1 MFSFS
6 PRVLRF
12 SSSALA
18 VVTACWLFAPV
29 SRAASDT
36 LPAKLTDQEFWKIS
50 EEASEPNGYFQSD
63 NLVGNERGLQ
73 YPVPTLR
80 KMRRGGVYLG
90 VAPDQNFTYILASD
104 PKMAFIVDIRRGNL
118 HAQLMYKA
126 LFELSADRAEFLSR
140 LLSKKRPDGL
150 GPASTVNQLS
160 NAYWD
165 VATSEDLYK
174 QNTKDIEDLLTKTHG
189 FPLSA
194 DDIKGIE
201 YVYWSFYWYGPSI
214 TYSSSS
220 GNGNGRG
227 GGGRGGMP
235 AYADLI
241 VLTDANGKENG
252 YLANEDNFKTM
263 KGFEEK
269 NLLVPVV
276 GDFAGPKALRAVG
289 KYIADHGSFVTA
301 FYTSNVEQ
309 YLFQNQVWPAFYTN
323 VATLPLDD
331 ASTFIRS
338 ARQTNVLDPIKLLL
352 KDVADG
358 KIRSYNDVT
367 ARGTW

>member
-1 MFSFS
+1 MFRLSS
-6 PRVLRF
+6 RSCRVSL
-12 SSSALA
+12 SILAAVAACWALA
-18 VVTACWLFAPV
+18 PI

-36 LPAKLTDQEFWKIS
+36 LPARFTDQEFWKIS
-50 EEASEPNGYFQSD
+50 DECSEPNGYFQSD

-73 YPVPTLR
+73 YPVPSLK
-80 KMRRGGVYLG
+80 KMKRGGVYLG
-90 VAPDQNFTYILASD
+90 VAPDQNFTYILAVD

-150 GPASTVNQLS
+150 GPSSTVSQLS

-165 VATSEDLYK
+165 VPTSDDLYK
-174 QNTKDIEDLLTKTHG
+174 QNTKDIEDLLTKKHG

-201 YVYWSFYWYGPSI
+201 YVYWNFYWYGPSL
-214 TYSSSS
+214 TYSSSNS
-220 GNGNGRG
+220 NGRG
-227 GGGRGGMP
+227 GGGRGNSMP
-235 AYADLI
+235 SYADLI
-241 VLTDANGKENG
+241 VLTDGAGQPNG
-252 YLANEDNFKTM
+252 YLASEDSFKAL
-263 KGFEEK
+263 KAFEEK

-276 GDFAGPKALRAVG
+276 GDFAGPRALRAVG
-289 KYIADHGSFVTA
+289 KYIADHGATVTA

-309 YLFQNQVWPAFYTN
+309 YLFQNQVWPAFYAN
-323 VATLPLDD
+323 VGTLPLDD
-331 ASTFIRS
+331 ATTFIRS
-338 ARQTNVLDPIKLLL
+338 ARQTNVLDPIKALL

-367 ARGTW
+367 ARGSW